1 MKRNLNS
8 DGQQFININKQT
20 IASCLKSLN
29 IKMTTTYG
37 IGNPGPGFGQAQT
50 YGGVKLANGIPTLPL
65 LKIDNTDIKKKK
77 NEPIHFQLKR
87 PHTSTEMNENKH
99 GQYNSMVSIYS

>member
-65 LKIDNTDIKKKK
+65 LKIDKTDIKKKK
-77 NEPIHFQLKR
+77 KWTDSLPVKKTAHEHRNEWEQ
-87 PHTSTEMNENKH
+87 TWTV
-99 GQYNSMVSIYS
+99 Q

>member
-20 IASCLKSLN
+20 ITSCLKSLN

-37 IGNPGPGFGQAQT
+37 IENPGPSLGQAQT
-50 YGGVKLANGIPTLPL
+50 YGGVKLVNKIPTLPL
-65 LKIDNTDIKKKK
+65 LKIDNTDKKKK
-77 NEPIHFQLKR
+77 MNRF
-87 PHTSTEMNENKH
+87 TS
-99 GQYNSMVSIYS
+99 S